1 MASSF
6 KTSSD
11 NVSVDEEQSKG
22 DKDIMEILEQID
34 RISSVRTPPKLYRIG
49 EVIEFS
55 GFSRQTI
62 HNYTAMGLIRE
73 SKWTSSGHRLYEEDV
88 FYRLE
93 AIKRLKASY
102 PLLKIKEAFDLKDSV
117 ASQSVG

>member
-1 MASSF
+1 MISSS

-11 NVSVDEEQSKG
+11 NVIERRGQVDN
-22 DKDIMEILEQID
+22 DIVEILKHLEE
-34 RISSVRTPPKLYRIG
+34 ISPVPVPPKLYRIG
-49 EVIEFS
+49 EVVEFS

-88 FYRLE
+88 FHRLE
-93 AIKRLKASY
+93 AIKRLKGNY
-102 PLLKIKEAFDLKDSV
+102 PLLKIKEAFEKKDMMS
-117 ASQSVG
+117 SQSIG